1 MFDYEINP
9 GKPAINEDE
18 NDTALLGYSGLS
30 EVRVPLKNIVNHNLN
45 VSILA

>member
-18 NDTALLGYSGLS
+18 TDTALLGHSGLS
-30 EVRVPLKNIVNHNLN
+30 EVRAGKE
-45 VSILA
+45 